1 MSKEPPPKL
10 NLNLDARPYQPKSKI
25 PLAFQSQPNP
35 NTRLSV
41 QPSQINTNTKLSI
54 QQNAPHT
61 NQNSRLSIQAKPYI
75 PKYKQRQNS
84 TTTTQPPIPKPK
96 PKNVDR
102 EYFVI
107 DEDDKQQFNFDYDY
121 MISFE
126 NWEICQETKL
136 LTEEYLKHLEDFK
149 IVESE
154 QIKQNN
160 MKNKG
165 KKNYQKNKENEKKKE
180 TADLSDFGRKDF
192 SKETALAEQ
201 FKKKIDEEAEK
212 DPIRFK
218 ITEHLNKLTVDN
230 YKNTSDDIY
239 DIIKDDI
246 KNQEKFLDVLF
257 NKSVNEKAFVKLYA
271 RLCKDFDKKL
281 PQKSI
286 KEDKKNDKN
295 KKSNSVMRAKLLDKC
310 KEIFKI
316 ENNEKFDSYIKVQ
329 DKEERNSKL
338 KKFVLGN
345 VNFIG
350 ELINIQILSK
360 KIVRQCLNNLF
371 TRFFDEKSDEF
382 LKMINLEAIVILLDN
397 FGTLLKL
404 KEAKMKSE
412 DKKTFNELVDEYL
425 TKLNEVIDKK
435 DLAIEAHVKYKII
448 NLIER
453 SKNNWEKSKFEKS
466 IEAKGKK
473 DLEDEEDY
481 GKTEKGKATKK
492 LYNQEEIIEEISKDL
507 ANFRDHILEEGGT
520 PQNYTWEIIESMY
533 NEHGNSVADMIQGYL
548 YSCLDFVQN
557 EKTLKLVKDY
567 FNELIYFYK
576 NKLSSNEKKD
586 IIDKTNHLLRVAR
599 DLSLDNLLIIDVWC
613 IILSNLIRFHL
624 YNRDYLIELN
634 DMDKDDLRTVIL
646 IIAKIIKDDPD
657 ARIHYEKCKFIGHN
671 KSLYDEVI
679 KTVIK

>member
-1 MSKEPPPKL
+1 MSKSQLK
-10 NLNLDARPYQPKSKI
+10 LNLDA
-25 PLAFQSQPNP
+25 N
-35 NTRLSV
+35 
-41 QPSQINTNTKLSI
+41 
-54 QQNAPHT
+54 
-61 NQNSRLSIQAKPYI
+61 PYI
-75 PKYKQRQNS
+75 PKSRTS
-84 TTTTQPPIPKPK
+84 LPIPAQPPKPTNQGSKLDVSSAPFIPKFKLKQATQTTAPKPK
-96 PKNVDR
+96 QKKVDR

-126 NWEICQETKL
+126 NWEICQESKL
-136 LTEEYLKHLEDFK
+136 LSEEYLKHLEDFK
-149 IVESE
+149 IVETE

-165 KKNYQKNKENEKKKE
+165 RKNNYYGDKKNKENEKKKE

-192 SKETALAEQ
+192 TKETALAEQ

-212 DPIRFK
+212 DPVRFK

-230 YKNTSDDIY
+230 YKTTSDEIYQIIEKDIES
-239 DIIKDDI
+239 
-246 KNQEKFLDVLF
+246 QEKFLDVLF
-257 NKSVNEKAFVKLYA
+257 NKSVNEKAYVKLYA
-271 RLCKDFDKKL
+271 KLCKEFDKKL
-281 PQKSI
+281 PQKAPP
-286 KEDKKNDKN
+286 KEEKKGDKP
-295 KKSNSVMRAKLLDKC
+295 KKSNSIMRSKLLDKC

-329 DKEERNSKL
+329 DKDERNAKL

-404 KEAKMKSE
+404 KEAKMKEE
-412 DKKTFNELVDEYL
+412 DKKTFYELVDEYL
-425 TKLNEVIDKK
+425 KKLNEVIDKK
-435 DLAIEAHVKYKII
+435 DLSIEAHVKYKII

-473 DLEDEEDY
+473 DLEEEDEY
-481 GKTEKGKATKK
+481 EKTEKEKSTKN
-492 LYNQEEIIEEISKDL
+492 LFNQDEIIEEIAKDL
-507 ANFRDHILEEGGT
+507 ANFRDHIFEEGGT
-520 PQNYTWEIIESMY
+520 PQDYSWEIIESIY

-548 YSCLDFVQN
+548 YACLDFVQN

-567 FNELIYFYK
+567 FSELIYFYK
-576 NKLSSNEKKD
+576 NKISKSEVSD
-586 IIDKTNHLLRVAR
+586 IVKKTNHLLRVAR

-613 IILSNLIRFHL
+613 VVLSNLIRCHI
-624 YNRDYLIELN
+624 YKREELIELN
-634 DMDKDDLRTVIL
+634 DMEKDDLKTVIL
-646 IIAKIIKDDPD
+646 IIAKIIKEDPE

-671 KSLYDEVI
+671 KPLYEEVM